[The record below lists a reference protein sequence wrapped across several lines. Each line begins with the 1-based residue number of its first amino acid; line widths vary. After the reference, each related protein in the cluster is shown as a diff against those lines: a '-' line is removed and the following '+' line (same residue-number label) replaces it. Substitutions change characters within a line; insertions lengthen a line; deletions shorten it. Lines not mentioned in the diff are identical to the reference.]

1 MSEKKY
7 TPKAF
12 KTAVGAYFD
21 SITRTTPLIVA
32 EPDLVPGT
40 VPGEFK
46 PRKEIFGRAALK
58 YVQPTNIAGKPAE
71 LEEYIIQPTVSGLC
85 LYLGISR
92 QTWARYAKEKGYR
105 DAVQEAKLRIE
116 THLQDLL
123 MQKNSSAGAKF
134 SLEHN
139 FGWGNAAGA
148 DGGQE
153 PQEQAEELSL
163 AEKLELLRGMGLTM
177 PGTE

>member
-1 MSEKKY
+1 MAEKKY
-7 TPKAF
+7 TPKGF
-12 KTAVGAYFD
+12 KAAVGAYFD

-46 PRKEIFGRAALK
+46 ARKEIFGRAKLK
-58 YVQPTNIAGKPAE
+58 YVQPVTNDGNAARVT
-71 LEEYIIQPTVSGLC
+71 EYIIQPTVSGLC
-85 LYLGISR
+85 LYLEISR

-105 DAVQEAKLRIE
+105 RTVEEAKLRIE

-123 MQKNSSAGAKF
+123 MQKNSANGAKF

-139 FGWGNAAGA
+139 FGWGAAGE
-148 DGGQE
+148 GTQE
-153 PQEQAEELSL
+153 TAETAEELSL
-163 AEKLELLRGMGLTM
+163 GEKLALLEKMGLKI
-177 PGTE
+177 